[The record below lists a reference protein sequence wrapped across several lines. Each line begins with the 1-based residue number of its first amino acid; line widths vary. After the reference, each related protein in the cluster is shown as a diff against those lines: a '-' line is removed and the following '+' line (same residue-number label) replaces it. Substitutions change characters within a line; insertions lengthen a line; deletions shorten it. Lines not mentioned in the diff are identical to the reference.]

1 MRKYF
6 YALLLITSVMACAK
20 EEELS
25 DNQLISNA
33 DGKKW
38 VLNEVIVDSSDI
50 TSSLEACFLDNE
62 RIFYSD
68 NTYEIT
74 EGDTT
79 CVGEPDVTA
88 SGTWDFNEVKTTLK
102 LAIGTDTTEYIIKEL
117 YKNQMRLFF
126 IDQSTGNTVNWKLVT
141 K

>member
-1 MRKYF
+1 MKNCF
-6 YALLLITSVMACAK
+6 YVLLLATMVLACAK
-20 EEELS
+20 EEALS
-25 DNQLISNA
+25 DNQLIASTE
-33 DGKKW
+33 GKKW
-38 VLNEVIVDSSDI
+38 LLNEVIIDSSDI
-50 TSSLEACFLDNE
+50 TSSLESCFLDNE

-79 CVGEPDVTA
+79 CVGETDVTEN
-88 SGTWDFNEVKTTLK
+88 GTWKFNDAKTTLK

-126 IDQSTGNTVNWKLVT
+126 IDQSTGNNVNWKLVT